1 MEEFERKNLVLVSD
15 VVENEILVN
24 EKLLFKSELLEEN
37 VSLLKSDVLEGEMIL
52 EDGK

>member
-52 EDGK
+52 EDGE

>member
-24 EKLLFKSELLEEN
+24 EKLLFKSELLEDN

-52 EDGK
+52 EDGE

>member
-24 EKLLFKSELLEEN
+24 ENLLFKSELLEEN

-52 EDGK
+52 EDGE